1 MLLVGDAGTEVLG
14 VLADDKPN
22 VTSPLQVSASTLAN
36 WLPGEPDEA
45 ARDGWTCCQEFGKAV

>member
-1 MLLVGDAGTEVLG
+1 VGDAGTEVLG